1 MTKKDSL
8 LGTIE
13 LMVQQGLT
21 TKEPTIQKRTLELIL
36 NIQRI
41 LTLNQ
46 SKLLTKRILTY
57 NQSKQLIPKRTHLPI
72 LAFPTHLYLPPT
84 YFNQQVNITWCH
96 PKT

>member
-21 TKEPTIQKRTLELIL
+21 TKEPTIQKRTLELTL
-36 NIQRI
+36 NIQLILTLLPKRI
-41 LTLNQ
+41 LTLSQ
-46 SKLLTKRILTY
+46 SKH
-57 NQSKQLIPKRTHLPI
+57 LIPKRTHLPI
-72 LAFPTHLYLPPT
+72 LAYPTHLYLPPT